1 MIAQFLNSI
10 VNTYALSLF
19 FVSKF
24 YDFSENDHALLKK
37 VFDKKRDKQ
46 TEKFMDE
53 VSRVCGK
60 EEGLMVD
67 KELWQA
73 L

>member
-53 VSRVCGK
+53 VIRFCGI

>member
-60 EEGLMVD
+60 EDGLMVD
-67 KELWQA
+67 QELWQA

>member
-19 FVSKF
+19 VSKF

-37 VFDKKRDKQ
+37 LVDKERNKQ
-46 TEKFMDE
+46 TKKFMDE
-53 VSRVCGK
+53 
-60 EEGLMVD
+60 
-67 KELWQA
+67 LW
-73 L
+73 

>member
-1 MIAQFLNSI
+1 MILVKMTMLYLKRYSI
-10 VNTYALSLF
+10 
-19 FVSKF
+19 
-24 YDFSENDHALLKK
+24 
-37 VFDKKRDKQ
+37 KKRDKQ
-46 TEKFMDE
+46 AEKFMDE

>member
-1 MIAQFLNSI
+1 MITQFLNSI
-10 VNTYALSLF
+10 VNTYALSL

-53 VSRVCGK
+53 VSRVCDK